1 MRDTMM
7 KVRQAK
13 SPVKRLDARIAAMER
28 RVTALKEL
36 KPALATLY
44 SSLSEADELLTGDVG
59 ASAGKVA
66 NSFVSFNLAGYVSC
80 KRP

>member
-28 RVTALKEL
+28 GE
-36 KPALATLY
+36 
-44 SSLSEADELLTGDVG
+44 
-59 ASAGKVA
+59 
-66 NSFVSFNLAGYVSC
+66 
-80 KRP
+80 